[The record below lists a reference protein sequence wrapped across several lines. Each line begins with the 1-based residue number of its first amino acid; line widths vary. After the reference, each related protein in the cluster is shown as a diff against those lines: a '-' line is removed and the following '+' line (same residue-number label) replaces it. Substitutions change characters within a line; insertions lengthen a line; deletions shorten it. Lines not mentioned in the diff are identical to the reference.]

1 MKKIVIIGSGN
12 VAAVL
17 GRKFKAKGHHILQVV
32 GRNTMEASR
41 LAYEWDTES
50 ANYLSLVSAEADVYI
65 IAVNDDAISEVAKD
79 LRLPGKVVAHTAASV
94 SMDVLNGVTTHTG
107 VFYPLQSLR
116 KETIHLPAIPI
127 FTEGATTRARQVLQE
142 LASSIAEP
150 EASPSTLEERLRLH
164 VAAVVVN
171 NFTNH
176 LYALAEAYCRKEN
189 LDFRMLWPLIEETA
203 ARVKEISP
211 TQSQTGPSIRGDEET
226 LRKHLEILE
235 AHPRL
240 KRVYEFLSED
250 IRKNG

>member
-17 GRKFKAKGHHILQVV
+17 GRKFKTAGHHILQVV

-50 ANYLSLVSAEADVYI
+50 ANYLSLVSPEADVYI
-65 IAVNDDAISEVAKD
+65 IAVNDDAIAEVARD

-94 SMDVLNGVTTHTG
+94 DMSVLKSVTSHTG
-107 VFYPLQSLR
+107 IFYPLQSLR
-116 KETIHLPAIPI
+116 KETTHLPAIPV
-127 FTEGATTRARQVLQE
+127 FTEGATPRARQVLEE
-142 LASSIAEP
+142 LANSIAEP
-150 EASPSTLEERLRLH
+150 EARNSTLEERLRLH

-176 LYALAEAYCRKEN
+176 LYALAEAYCKQEK

-203 ARVKEISP
+203 NRVKEVSP
-211 TQSQTGPSIRGDEET
+211 SQSQTGPAARGDEET
-226 LRKHLEILE
+226 LHKHLAILE
-235 AHPRL
+235 THPRL
-240 KRVYEFLSED
+240 KKVYEFLSDD
-250 IRKNG
+250 IHKNA